1 MIHFFSEDV
10 DFALPDKTRIIVT
23 RWLNDVARTEQAEI
37 ADLSYIFCSDDY
49 LLSINQQYLNHDYF
63 TDVITFDH
71 REHLSESIAG
81 DIFISYDRVVDNSVQ
96 LGLCE
101 EDELR
106 RVMLHGLLHLLG
118 YGDATS
124 EEKQRMRSLE
134 DKYLNQLR
142 ETKSSR

>member
-1 MIHFFSEDV
+1 MIHFFSEDI
-10 DFALPDKTRIIVT
+10 DFALSDKTQIIIT
-23 RWLNDVARTEQAEI
+23 RWLNDVARAEQTKI
-37 ADLSYIFCSDDY
+37 ADLSYIFCSDHY

-71 REHLSESIAG
+71 REQLSEPITG
-81 DIFISYDRVVDNSVQ
+81 DIFISYDRVIDNSAQ
-96 LGLCE
+96 LGFCE

-124 EEKQRMRSLE
+124 EEKQRMRSFE

-142 ETKSSR
+142 ETEASR